1 MARQPIRILIGDD
14 HPIVRDALCTLL
26 ANSEQFTVVATARS
40 FPEVVTVAR
49 RHPADVVILDLA
61 GMEGSPLAVIQRLQR
76 DVPALKVI
84 VFSSTI
90 DLAPDLL
97 EAGAAGYVAKE
108 ELSSVLV
115 EAITAVVAG
124 QTFRSPFVEE
134 YLERS
139 RRETSLT
146 PKEQLALKLL
156 AQGLTTLEIAE
167 YMHIEP
173 RSAQNYITSLLRK
186 TGCVQRLQLVDWY
199 RRKYDSSS

>member
-1 MARQPIRILIGDD
+1 MARHPIRILIGDD
-14 HPIVRDALCTLL
+14 HPIVCDALCTLL
-26 ANSEQFTVVATARS
+26 ANAEQFTVVATARS
-40 FPEVVTVAR
+40 FPEVVAVAR
-49 RHPADVVILDLA
+49 RLPADVVILDLE

-115 EAITAVVAG
+115 AAITAVVAG

-186 TGCVQRLQLVDWY
+186 TGCAQRLQLVDWY
-199 RRKYDSSS
+199 RRKYDPSS